1 MFEDGSILNDLFL
14 ERLNYFIYVVL
25 LLIGLHAM
33 ISKNN
38 FIKKLIG
45 MCVFQTAIILLRFD
59 RGQGRGDHSDLSSR
73 T

>member
-1 MFEDGSILNDLFL
+1 MIYFAGVVMFEDISTILNDLFL

-45 MCVFQTAIILLRFD
+45 FD
-59 RGQGRGDHSDLSSR
+59 RGSGLFSVFFF
-73 T
+73 

>member
-1 MFEDGSILNDLFL
+1 MICVFGQAMFEDGSILNDLFL

-38 FIKKLIG
+38 FIKKFSIWKG
-45 MCVFQTAIILLRFD
+45 YRYRVQ
-59 RGQGRGDHSDLSSR
+59 
-73 T
+73 